1 MKVRND
7 PRVDKKIRSLPSK
20 ESARIISVIELFE
33 VGGFSISEL
42 YLKKLRQGLWELRAG
57 RWRLLFGIIDSEG
70 VIVNMFLKQ
79 AQKAPKKDIDL
90 ALRRLKEY
98 EK

>member
-7 PRVDKKIRSLPSK
+7 PRVDKKIRFLPLK
-20 ESARIISVIELFE
+20 ESAKIVSVIELFE

-42 YLKKLRQGLWELRAG
+42 YLKKLRQGLWEFRAG
-57 RWRLLFGIIDSEG
+57 RWRLLFGVIDNEG
-70 VIVNMFLKQ
+70 VIVNMFLKKT
-79 AQKAPKKDIDL
+79 QKAPKKEVDL
-90 ALRRLKEY
+90 ALRRLNEY